1 MNEWELT
8 CDLIAGKEKMQT
20 KEQGRAAGIV
30 FLFRSEIPSCMK

>member
-1 MNEWELT
+1 MNEWQLT
-8 CDLIAGKEKMQT
+8 CDLAGKEKMQT